1 MRRGQPDLAQ
11 HLVLLRGRVE
21 LELVF
26 QLLVEF
32 QRVQLVVELE
42 LFVEFEFVQLVVLGL
57 VVPGAGHALPLR
69 AGRPRA
75 SGAGLPQ
82 ACRTHFTSS
91 GNVGFFPYIRMPTR

>member
-32 QRVQLVVELE
+32 QRVQLVVEL
-42 LFVEFEFVQLVVLGL
+42 VQLIELVVLEL
-57 VVPGAGHALPLR
+57 VVPGAGPGLPLR

-75 SGAGLPQ
+75 SGAGPPQ